1 MKTPSLLAA
10 GIVLVASTSAHA
22 IDAKYRQ
29 LLERSGCTQVSETQG
44 CDIHKTKRQNAK
56 AGFVADAPG
65 NLGTRVAE
73 QACLAAVAKTV
84 HKSRSRL
91 SVSEVLPAG
100 SNTTV
105 MVIVPGANA
114 PWSCLSDAK
123 GHVKSTMFT
132 GKDGD

>member
-1 MKTPSLLAA
+1 MRKRLYTPLQICSPAASAVDDSQQTPSPVIHN
-10 GIVLVASTSAHA
+10 IVSTAQIESTKMPMDLQA
-22 IDAKYRQ
+22 I
-29 LLERSGCTQVSETQG
+29 
-44 CDIHKTKRQNAK
+44 
-56 AGFVADAPG
+56 
-65 NLGTRVAE
+65 
-73 QACLAAVAKTV
+73 
-84 HKSRSRL
+84 
-91 SVSEVLPAG
+91 SEVLPAG